1 MSMSCYNL
9 KDGRTKWIDHGE
21 VHLWED
27 QIVHPPD
34 PNQSILDELQDL
46 KDTICCYIDKL
57 EPLFERLEDDSS
69 FDFRKPNKQP
79 EAENQTEEPLSHN
92 QPLYSG
98 SGNTK
103 LFQHKIDQDLV
114 EEFGVLCTELGT
126 TQKDMVE
133 LWICNLLTEEPLSHN
148 QPLHN
153 DSGNTKLFQT
163 KIDRDLAEKFKV
175 LCKELGIT
183 QRDMVERG
191 IADVLGQY
199 NR

>member
-1 MSMSCYNL
+1 M
-9 KDGRTKWIDHGE
+9 
-21 VHLWED
+21 
-27 QIVHPPD
+27 
-34 PNQSILDELQDL
+34 
-46 KDTICCYIDKL
+46 
-57 EPLFERLEDDSS
+57 
-69 FDFRKPNKQP
+69 
-79 EAENQTEEPLSHN
+79 
-92 QPLYSG
+92 
-98 SGNTK
+98 
-103 LFQHKIDQDLV
+103 HKIDQDLV